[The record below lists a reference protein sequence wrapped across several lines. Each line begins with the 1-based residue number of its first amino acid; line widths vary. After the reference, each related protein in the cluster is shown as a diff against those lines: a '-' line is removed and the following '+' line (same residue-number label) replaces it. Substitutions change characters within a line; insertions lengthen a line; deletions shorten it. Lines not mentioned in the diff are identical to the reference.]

1 MERSEAFKNIVADAA
16 RGELNFPTSAKV
28 ALRVREVLDDPD
40 CALDEAV
47 RLVKAEPLMA
57 ARVVA
62 LANSMA
68 FNPSGREIADVRAA
82 VNRLGFKAVRAVA
95 AAVATHQLAGTPTG
109 QANRDRATKLW
120 EHTAHVA
127 ALAHVIARRVTGQDP
142 ETAMF
147 AGIVHE
153 VGGFY
158 LLSRA
163 KDYPGLMDGE
173 LTDWLQGDDGE
184 VEGEEEGKGG
194 SEVEIGRA
202 VLRALSVPRA
212 VVDGIEAMWKGYLV
226 LPPTTLGDTLLLADQ
241 LSPVHSPLHE
251 PPLNDCENIT
261 ANIDLIIGQETLVGI
276 LKESAEHMD
285 SLIRALRF

>member
-1 MERSEAFKNIVADAA
+1 MEISEAFKNIVAEVV
-16 RGELNFPTSAKV
+16 RGDLTFPTSAKV
-28 ALRVREVLDDPD
+28 ALRVREVLDDPE
-40 CALDEAV
+40 CALDEVV
-47 RLVKAEPLMA
+47 RLVKAEPLIA

-62 LANSMA
+62 LANSIA
-68 FNPSGREIADVRAA
+68 FNPSGREIADVRVA
-82 VNRLGFKAVRAVA
+82 VSRLGFQAVRAVA
-95 AAVATHQLAGTPTG
+95 AAVATHQLAVTPTEP
-109 QANRDRATKLW
+109 ANQERATKLW
-120 EHTAHVA
+120 EHTTHVA

-142 ETAMF
+142 EMAMF

-173 LTDWLQGDDGE
+173 LTDWLQDDNGE
-184 VEGEEEGKGG
+184 VEGEEGKGG

-226 LPPTTLGDTLLLADQ
+226 IPPTTLGDTLLLADQ
-241 LSPVHSPLHE
+241 LAPVHSPLHE
-251 PPLNDCENIT
+251 PALNDCKSIT
-261 ANIDLIIGQETLVGI
+261 ANIDMIIGQETLVGI
-276 LKESAEHMD
+276 LKESAEHVG